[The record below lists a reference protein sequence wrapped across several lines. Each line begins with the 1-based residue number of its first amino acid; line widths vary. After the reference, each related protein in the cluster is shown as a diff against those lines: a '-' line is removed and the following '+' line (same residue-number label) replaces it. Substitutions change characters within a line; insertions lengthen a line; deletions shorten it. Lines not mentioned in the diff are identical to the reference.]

1 MTSGIKSETQKDQ
14 GDATPATGAPE
25 TKIGATL
32 VKEGMITDQGL
43 AKGLKQ
49 QDELRN
55 MRIGGILAKQG
66 LVSHSEISGALKVQK
81 TRTDQRLGDLLIAS
95 GAISPDNLA
104 AALKEQQKHG
114 AKRLGEILVEM
125 KLINGE
131 MLALAIALQN
141 KVPYVDLHT
150 YRMDP
155 LAINCITPETVKRLN
170 VVPIKLDK
178 RSLTVASADPIDL
191 NVKTDLSFATS
202 LDIKEAIASQEALK
216 WAIKEYYGVGID
228 INEILS
234 DGQKID
240 VAKPPDIA
248 DYDLSEK
255 VGKEKPIVAIVN
267 HILNTAVVKRASDI
281 HVLAERKKIEV
292 KFRVDGQLRNEMNL
306 PVSYLPSI
314 IARMKI
320 LGNMNIA
327 ERRLPQDGRA
337 RVRIA
342 ERTVDLRFSCLPSV
356 LGESMVIRVLDKE
369 IGVMNLADLGFFP
382 EEIADLRRCLGNPFG
397 MILFTGPTGS
407 GKSTTIYACLQ
418 EPVLDGKNIITLEN
432 PVEYELPGVCQ
443 VQMNAEIG
451 LTFSRGLR
459 QVLRHDPDVVAVGEI
474 RDKETARISVEAALT
489 GHLFISTLHT
499 NTAAEVFIRLADMG
513 IEPYLVS
520 TSILGAV
527 SQRLIRKICTHC
539 KELDPKGNE
548 KLKFSHFPMELFEGV
563 SFYQGKGC
571 EACNGTGY
579 KGRTIVYEF
588 LEINEEIKRAAME
601 RQPAHQIRQIAIR
614 TGMRPLK
621 EIAFQKLKEGGV
633 SVDDIIQLLSG
644 QDMNE
649 TSTSP

>member
-1 MTSGIKSETQKDQ
+1 MTSGIKSETPKGQ
-14 GDATPATGAPE
+14 GDATPTTGATGP
-25 TKIGATL
+25 KIGTTL

-81 TRTDQRLGDLLIAS
+81 TRTDQKLGDLLIAS

-104 AALKEQQKHG
+104 AALKEQKKHG
-114 AKRLGEILVEM
+114 AKRLGQILVEM

-131 MLALAIALQN
+131 MLALAVALQN
-141 KVPYVDLHT
+141 KVPYVDLNT

-234 DGQKID
+234 DSQKID
-240 VAKPPDIA
+240 ISKPPDIA

-281 HVLAERKKIEV
+281 HVLAERKKVEV

-382 EEIADLRRCLGNPFG
+382 EEIAALRKCLGNPFG

-407 GKSTTIYACLQ
+407 GKSTTIYACLL
-418 EPVLDGKNIITLEN
+418 EPVLGGKNIITLEN
-432 PVEYELPGVCQ
+432 PVEYELPGICQ

-601 RQPAHQIRQIAIR
+601 RQPAHQIRQIAIN

-621 EIAFQKLKEGGV
+621 EIAFQKLKEGGI
-633 SVDDIIQLLSG
+633 SVDDIIKLLSG